1 MWTGLV
7 KERVLYR
14 RRTLSWLLKCGQ
26 DVMKQPGEA
35 FWQEGLWERRV
46 LYERQERT
54 AGEDFRVFSDQN
66 VEATCDVAW

>member
-1 MWTGLV
+1 
-7 KERVLYR
+7 
-14 RRTLSWLLKCGQ
+14 
-26 DVMKQPGEA
+26 MKQPGEA

-66 VEATCDVAW
+66 VEATSDVAW